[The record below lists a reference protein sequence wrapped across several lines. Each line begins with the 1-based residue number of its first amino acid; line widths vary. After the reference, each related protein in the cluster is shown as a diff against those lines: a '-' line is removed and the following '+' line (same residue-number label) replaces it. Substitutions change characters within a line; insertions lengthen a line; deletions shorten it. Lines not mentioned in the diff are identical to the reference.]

1 MSRFEHRPKRIS
13 RRTERDKF
21 AAIIMPAA
29 YICFPVAV
37 ASAMAALLV
46 YSFEDYVS
54 GGLIATGCVFF
65 ALPLGL
71 VGFRAA
77 RGHFDDELNE
87 P

>member
-21 AAIIMPAA
+21 AALIMPAA

-37 ASAMAALLV
+37 ALFMASLLI
-46 YSFEDYVS
+46 YSFEDAIPGRLVVA
-54 GGLIATGCVFF
+54 GGLFLAV
-65 ALPLGL
+65 PLSL